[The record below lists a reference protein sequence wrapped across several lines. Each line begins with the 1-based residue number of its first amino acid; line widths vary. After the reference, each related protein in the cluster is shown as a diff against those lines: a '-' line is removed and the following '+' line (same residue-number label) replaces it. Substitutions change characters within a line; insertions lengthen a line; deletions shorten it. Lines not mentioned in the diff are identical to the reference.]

1 MRVEFGLALNEK
13 RHDPAAAWATEKR
26 LAGGIR
32 PHRGRGIRRAGDGR
46 HANMALMDAR
56 TRGVQSPG
64 RYRWWLD
71 LETANSWQSSTRNN
85 RADLEAMAFY
95 FRHIGAKVGIYDA
108 AQPKLIMRSRLA
120 DAMKLDFQ
128 RV

>member
-1 MRVEFGLALNEK
+1 
-13 RHDPAAAWATEKR
+13 
-26 LAGGIR
+26 
-32 PHRGRGIRRAGDGR
+32 
-46 HANMALMDAR
+46 MALMDAR

-64 RYRWWLD
+64 SYRWWLD

-108 AQPKLIMRSRLA
+108 AQPKLIMRSRPA